1 MIERT
6 DWEDIFCGMSENEAI
21 DTLDMMLGL
30 EIKEVAESAIL
41 VYDLT
46 TRMLWKLTFIFL
58 CVEVTCEGID

>member
-6 DWEDIFCGMSENEAI
+6 DWEDIFCGMSKGEALE
-21 DTLDMMLGL
+21 TLDLMLGL
-30 EIKEVAESAIL
+30 EVKEIEESTVL